1 MEGHWG
7 QKVAI
12 VPSKKA
18 VVVRL
23 GWTFDSDQFDYC
35 SIFTDSWQP
44 FRPPKGTSEHGAPG
58 APDEQECAAATR
70 W

>member
-7 QKVAI
+7 QLVAM

-23 GWTFDSDQFDYC
+23 GWTFDSDQFDSC
-35 SIFTDSWQP
+35 TFLGDVLSTL
-44 FRPPKGTSEHGAPG
+44 
-58 APDEQECAAATR
+58 PDKS
-70 W
+70 